1 MLRGT
6 PALAFTALAK
16 PDAAS
21 MTNELDQPQDEQTAI
36 VERREVRR
44 YAFICPAEL
53 LDLGGDTRISART
66 ADLSLHGCYIDTLNP
81 FPVGTRVRL
90 QILKNDR
97 RVEFRAEVTSCH
109 MGSGMGLI
117 FEHLTPAQRDTV
129 VSWLEGT
136 SSPAE
141 ASFGASASSSAS
153 QGAAKQN
160 ARFAEKLL
168 KILERKGVLTASEA
182 ADLLRDFNS

>member
-1 MLRGT
+1 
-6 PALAFTALAK
+6 
-16 PDAAS
+16 
-21 MTNELDQPQDEQTAI
+21 MTNELDQPQEEPTAT

-44 YAFICPAEL
+44 YSFICPAEL
-53 LDLGGDTRISART
+53 LDLGGNIRILART

-90 QILKNDR
+90 QLFKNDVR
-97 RVEFRAEVTSCH
+97 MEFQAEVASCH

-117 FEHLTPAQRDTV
+117 FENLTPEQRDTV
-129 VSWLEGT
+129 ASWLEGT

-141 ASFGASASSSAS
+141 ASFGSAPSAAVS
-153 QGAAKQN
+153 RAAKTDG
-160 ARFAEKLL
+160 RFAEKLL

-182 ADLLRDFNS
+182 AELLRDLNS